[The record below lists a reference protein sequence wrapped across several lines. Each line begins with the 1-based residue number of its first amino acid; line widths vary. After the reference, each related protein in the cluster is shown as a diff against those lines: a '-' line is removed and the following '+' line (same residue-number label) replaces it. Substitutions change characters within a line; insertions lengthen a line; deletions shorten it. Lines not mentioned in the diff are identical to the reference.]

1 MTLMKTFRRLALG
14 ATALPFVSASAQSL
28 TARQQAQIDSIVA
41 AELKASGAPSI
52 SIAVVKDGAVA
63 YAKAYGDARIDPK
76 MPATPSMRYSIGS
89 VSKQITA
96 TAILMLAEEGKL
108 SLDDKV
114 SRFFPDL
121 TRAYDVSVRQLLSMT
136 SGYQDYWP
144 QDYVMPPMKLATTPK
159 AIMDGWAK
167 KPLDF
172 EPGAKYQYSN
182 TNYVILGQ
190 VVEKASGMPVVDFL
204 RRRVFVPLNLESIQ
218 ITDDGALGPTDP
230 ERYERFG
237 LGPLRVAPK
246 EGSGW
251 MYAAGELAMTP
262 TDLAKWDI
270 SVINKTLLKPESYRT
285 QQTATILTDGR
296 ASNYGLGLITGTF
309 QGHRIVQ
316 HSGEVSGFTTQNSIF
331 PDDRVAVVA
340 TANLF
345 VTDAPQN
352 VASSIAGLLFSATD
366 VATDQALAVVRKAF
380 TDFQQG
386 QIDRTKFTDNAN
398 AFFTPLGLADLKASM
413 GPCGKLTALRQTGTS
428 LRGGMTYRG
437 FSATCGKNEY
447 SISTFFMPDGKIEQ
461 YLITP

>member
-1 MTLMKTFRRLALG
+1 
-14 ATALPFVSASAQSL
+14 
-28 TARQQAQIDSIVA
+28 
-41 AELKASGAPSI
+41 
-52 SIAVVKDGAVA
+52 
-63 YAKAYGDARIDPK
+63 
-76 MPATPSMRYSIGS
+76 
-89 VSKQITA
+89 
-96 TAILMLAEEGKL
+96 
-108 SLDDKV
+108 
-114 SRFFPDL
+114 
-121 TRAYDVSVRQLLSMT
+121 MT

-144 QDYVMPPMKLATTPK
+144 QDYVMPPMKLATTPR
-159 AIMDGWAK
+159 AIMDRWAK

-172 EPGAKYQYSN
+172 DPGAKYQYSN

-190 VVEKASGMPVVDFL
+190 IVEKASGMPVVDFL
-204 RRRVFVPLNLESIQ
+204 RQRIFIPLKLQSVQ

-246 EGSGW
+246 EGKGW

-270 SVINKTLLKPESYRT
+270 SVIDKALMKPESYRA

-296 ASNYGLGLITGTF
+296 ASNYALGVSTGTF
-309 QGHRIVQ
+309 EGHRIVQ

-331 PDDRVAVVA
+331 PDDRAAVVA

-352 VASSIAGLLFSATD
+352 VASAIARILLAGTDAATD
-366 VATDQALAVVRKAF
+366 RALQVVRQVF

-386 QIDRTKFTDNAN
+386 RIDREKFTDNAN
-398 AFFTPLGLADLKASM
+398 AFFTALALGDLKASM
-413 GPCGKLTALRQTGTS
+413 APCGKLTDVRQTGTS

-437 FSATCGKNEY
+437 FSATCGTKEY

-461 YLITP
+461 YLVTP

>member
-1 MTLMKTFRRLALG
+1 MKIFTRPALI
-14 ATALPFVSASAQSL
+14 AAVIAPFAVVSSQSF
-28 TARQQAQIDSIVA
+28 TPRQRAQIDSVVL
-41 AELKASGAPSI
+41 AELKSSGAPSI
-52 SIAVVKDGAVA
+52 SIAVVQNGAVA
-63 YAKAYGDARIDPK
+63 YAKAYGDARIAPRT
-76 MPATPSMRYSIGS
+76 PATPAMRYSIGS

-108 SLDDKV
+108 SITDKV

-121 TRAYDVSVRQLLSMT
+121 TRADEITIRQLLSMT

-144 QDYVMPPMKLATTPK
+144 QDYVMPGMKLPTTPR

-182 TNYVILGQ
+182 TNYVVLGQ
-190 VVEKASGMPVVDFL
+190 IVEKASGMPVVDFL
-204 RRRVFVPLNLESIQ
+204 RRRVFVPLKLESVQ
-218 ITDDGALGPTDP
+218 ITDDGALGPDDP

-246 EGSGW
+246 EGNGW

-270 SVINKTLLKPESYRT
+270 SVIDETLLKPESYHA

-296 ASNYGLGLITGTF
+296 ASNYALGVTAGTF
-309 QGHRIVQ
+309 QGHRLIS

-331 PDDRVAVVA
+331 PDDRAAIVA

-352 VASSIAGLLFSATD
+352 VASSIAGILFAASDA
-366 VATDQALAVVRKAF
+366 ASEQALQVVRKVF

-386 QIDRTKFTDNAN
+386 RIDRTKFTDNAN
-398 AFFTPLGLADLKASM
+398 AFFTTLGLGDLRASM
-413 GPCGKLTALRQTGTS
+413 SPCGTLTDLHQTGTS

-437 FSATCGKNEY
+437 FSATCGAREY